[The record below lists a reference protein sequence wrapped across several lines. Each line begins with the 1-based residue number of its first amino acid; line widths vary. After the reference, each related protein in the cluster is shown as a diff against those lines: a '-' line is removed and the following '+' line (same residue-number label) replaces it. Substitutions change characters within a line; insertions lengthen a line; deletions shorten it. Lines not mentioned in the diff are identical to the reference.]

1 MENKRF
7 GAWGKRACLTLLIIF
22 LLIPITVYFCFRAG
36 GRMYYAASLLIIGY
50 TMVPFF
56 LVFEKR
62 KPQARELVILA
73 VLSALAVISRAA
85 FIMLEHF
92 KPMVAIIMIA
102 GMAFGPEAGFLVGAV
117 SGFASNFIFG
127 QGPWT
132 PWQMFAFGVAGFLF
146 GVLSRMKLLPKKKLW
161 LAVMGFATVLLIV
174 GPLLDTSS
182 LFTMV
187 GVFTPEAIGGTY
199 LSGLPV
205 NAIHGLC
212 TFLTLFFFAEP
223 LLEKLNRVQLKYGM
237 LEE

>member
-7 GAWGKRACLTLLIIF
+7 GSWGKRAWLSLIIIL
-22 LLIPITVYFCFRAG
+22 LLIPATIYVCFRAG
-36 GRMYYAASLLIIGY
+36 GRMYYVASLLMILY

-73 VLSALAVISRAA
+73 VLCALAVMSRAA
-85 FIMLEHF
+85 FIMFSHF

-102 GMAFGPEAGFLVGAV
+102 GIAFGPEAGFLVGAV

-146 GVLSRMKLLPKKKLW
+146 GILSRFHLLPKKRFW
-161 LAVMGFATVLLIV
+161 LSVLGFATIILLV
-174 GPLLDTSS
+174 GPLLDTST
-182 LFTMV
+182 LFTMIQV
-187 GVFTPEAIGGTY
+187 MNWESIAATY

-205 NAIHGLC
+205 NLIHGLS
-212 TFLTLFFFAEP
+212 TFLTLFFFSRP
-223 LLEKLNRVQLKYGM
+223 LLEKLERVQLKYGM